1 VEACSIGT
9 SKDFPGGTALAL
21 SDGRSRRNIPFLSVS
36 AFGGSMRSTAR
47 VIAVLAVLVSTPLAA
62 SAQVGL
68 AERFVTV
75 GVGGGMSVP
84 VNDAGTAFKNGFH
97 MQGFAR
103 LKVPSLP
110 VMPRF
115 DLNFSR
121 FNLDDAKVGVPGT
134 SQILAGLANL
144 QLSVLPLGPVRPYLI
159 AGVGAYNLKT
169 STEGTSP
176 ASVTDTKFG
185 INGGAGVALN
195 LGKLHGFAETRVD
208 NVFTEKGMIDS
219 QQIQVVPVTFGLT
232 F

>member
-1 VEACSIGT
+1 MKSE
-9 SKDFPGGTALAL
+9 DFPGGTALAL
-21 SDGRSRRNIPFLSVS
+21 SEGRSGGNIPFPSVS
-36 AFGGSMRSTAR
+36 AFGGSMRNTAR
-47 VIAVLAVLVSTPLAA
+47 VLAVLVVLVSTPLAA

-75 GVGGGMSVP
+75 GLGGGMSVP
-84 VNDAGTAFKNGFH
+84 VSDAGTAFKNGFH
-97 MQGFAR
+97 VQGFAR

-121 FNLDDAKVGVPGT
+121 FNLNDAQIGVPGT

-144 QLSVLPLGPVRPYLI
+144 QFSVLPLGPVRPYMI
-159 AGVGAYNLKT
+159 AGVGAYNLNTK
-169 STEGTSP
+169 TEGISPTSV
-176 ASVTDTKFG
+176 SHTNFG

-208 NVFTEKGMIDS
+208 NVFTQKGMIDS
-219 QQIQVVPVTFGLT
+219 KQIQVVPVTFGLT

>member
-1 VEACSIGT
+1 M
-9 SKDFPGGTALAL
+9 K
-21 SDGRSRRNIPFLSVS
+21 
-36 AFGGSMRSTAR
+36 STIQA
-47 VIAVLAVLVSTPLAA
+47 IAVLAVLVATPMAA

-68 AERFVTV
+68 AQRFVTV

-84 VNDAGTAFKNGFH
+84 VNEAGNAFNNGFH

-115 DLNFSR
+115 DLNYSKFDL
-121 FNLDDAKVGVPGT
+121 NDAQVGVPGT

-144 QLSVLPLGPVRPYLI
+144 QLSVLPLGLIRPYII
-159 AGVGAYNLKT
+159 AGVGAYKLNTK
-169 STEGTSP
+169 TEGLSATSV
-176 ASVTDTKFG
+176 SHTEFG
-185 INGGAGVALN
+185 INGGAGVALR
-195 LGKLHGFAETRVD
+195 LGKLNGFVEGRVD
-208 NVFTEKGMIDS
+208 NVFTEKGMIDE